1 MVYASFSHAKAGRGL
16 KHLNG
21 ESVKGKWVQLPQKR
35 NWGTEGMF
43 LRFPVTLKISGSGTA
58 PQKLAP

>member
-1 MVYASFSHAKAGRGL
+1 MPARKAGRGP

-21 ESVKGKWVQLPQKR
+21 EFVEEKWVRVPQKR

-58 PQKLAP
+58 PQKLTP